1 MDKMESITEKTN
13 SNPDMTGLPFP
24 PENTEDTDLAFTER
38 NWKSAAIPPPIIIAI
53 DHWING

>member
-38 NWKSAAIPPPIIIAI
+38 N
-53 DHWING
+53 